1 LKGVIEMGRCPTCGK
16 NAEVPI
22 KEWIADATHV
32 SQYEGCEKKFN
43 EYIDDSGAEE
53 VTQWGFSIG

>member
-1 LKGVIEMGRCPTCGK
+1 MGRCPTCGK

-32 SQYEGCEKKFN
+32 SQYEGCEKKFH